1 LEKLTKA
8 LILAAGFGSRLRPLT
23 NDTPKALLKINGKT
37 LLELVIGKLINSGIE
52 EFIVNVHHHRSKML
66 DYLSRNDFG
75 KKISVSEENEILG
88 TGGGIKNTAG
98 FFAGCKSF
106 LVYNVDIVSGIDIR
120 KLYEFHMK
128 FQPTATLAIQ
138 MRDTSR
144 PLIFDHENSLVGRMQ
159 SDTEKI
165 YKNPSGKT
173 FLAGFCGVHILSGE
187 IFNDF
192 QETGTFDIFTTYF
205 RLVAGNK
212 NILGC
217 DIGDCPWRDVGT
229 FSDFHSLSSE

>member
-8 LILAAGFGSRLRPLT
+8 LILAAGFGSRLMPLT

-37 LLELVIGKLINSGIE
+37 LLEHVIGKLINSGIE

-98 FFAGCKSF
+98 FFADCKSF
-106 LVYNVDIVSGIDIR
+106 LVYNVDVISELDIGE
-120 KLYEFHMK
+120 LFEFHMK
-128 FQPTATLAIQ
+128 FHPTATLAIQ
-138 MRDTSR
+138 KRDTTR
-144 PLIFDHENSLVGRMQ
+144 PLIFDSENLLVGRMQ
-159 SDTEKI
+159 TGTEKK

-173 FLAGFCGVHILSGE
+173 FLAGFCGIHIISHE
-187 IFNDF
+187 IFNNF

-205 RLVAGNK
+205 RLAEGNK
-212 NILGC
+212 KILGY
-217 DIGDCPWRDVGT
+217 DIGDCSWRDVGT
-229 FSDFHSLSSE
+229 LNDFNSFSSE